1 MNGTL
6 ASHVCLYTKIQRSL
20 RENLTKMQKLS
31 IKKKKKTSK
40 KPVNAF
46 KCELIEEKPVDEKPA
61 TVVVVE
67 KPAASKPKQQKEQRK
82 FVKSNKPAGKPKPAE
97 SRKTQLYQNYLEKR
111 KENGMPILTQKVE
124 NKIYKLKQTLR
135 KKNVAPEEIKQI
147 IRRKRRDEELKL
159 RRELK
164 TMCFNCRKTGHLLA
178 ECPLSAANINNNNN
192 QTIAAG
198 DICYCCGSSEHRL
211 SQCSKYQASGRKGAL
226 PFAKCFICNQKGHL
240 TRSCSQ
246 NTKGAYPNGGNC
258 RFCGSIE
265 HLIKDCPRNT
275 NKRAEAPEIELKTY
289 ASLGGGVDCDDYPVE
304 LAAPKKKKIVIK
316 KF

>member
-1 MNGTL
+1 M
-6 ASHVCLYTKIQRSL
+6 
-20 RENLTKMQKLS
+20 
-31 IKKKKKTSK
+31 KKKLIKNKKTTFK

-46 KCELIEEKPVDEKPA
+46 VCELIEEKQLDEKPVQLEK
-61 TVVVVE
+61 TVS
-67 KPAASKPKQQKEQRK
+67 SKPTDKLQNVNKFFKSKQP
-82 FVKSNKPAGKPKPAE
+82 VDKSKPLE

-135 KKNVAPEEIKQI
+135 KKNVAPEEIKQV
-147 IRRKRRDEELKL
+147 IRKKRREEELKL

-164 TMCFNCRKTGHLLA
+164 TMCFNCRKIGHLLA
-178 ECPLSAANINNNNN
+178 ECPLNAGKNNDVVS
-192 QTIAAG
+192 G
-198 DICYCCGSSEHRL
+198 DICYCCGSCEHRL
-211 SQCSKYQASGRKGAL
+211 FQCSKYQASGRKSAL

-275 NKRAEAPEIELKTY
+275 EKRAEVPEIELKTY
-289 ASLGGGVDCDDYPVE
+289 DNFTGGVDCEDYQIE
-304 LAAPKKKKIVIK
+304 SSAPKKKKIVLK